1 MYTRI
6 PKRIS
11 ADFSD
16 SWQVKREYIS
26 KVLKGKNL
34 QPKIFYPARLASGI
48 KGEVRN
54 FSDKQKLKQFINRKP
69 TLKEMLKGLL

>member
-1 MYTRI
+1 M
-6 PKRIS
+6 
-11 ADFSD
+11 
-16 SWQVKREYIS
+16 S

-34 QPKIFYPARLASGI
+34 QPKIFYPARLASEI

-69 TLKEMLKGLL
+69 TLKEMLKVLL